1 MLPNLCPV
9 TVPHSRGLQS
19 SSPTHL
25 RGVPAPPSL
34 GAELAAR
41 PSLHVPD
48 TDVRENAQGWGHRG
62 RRARLRT
69 RSQATESGERGDRD
83 IEDSAVADRPGTPR
97 RAGRK
102 AGRGRAEAAAGG
114 GWDLPLAAAGSRPR
128 PSGGRRRGP
137 APARPLPRHPAG
149 FPLRPCLGRHPAFSS
164 SRCLGLRTSRSFSDP
179 RTTTRSN
186 SGPTS
191 VSDERSAPWLRPT
204 PFHFLTLVFS
214 PLASRSHLLA
224 AGLLLSITA

>member
-137 APARPLPRHPAG
+137 APARQLPAAPRGSPCGPAWDVTLLSPAPGAGPAVSLGLPGSSPTPGLPPAPTRAQLQSPTSAPLPGSAP
-149 FPLRPCLGRHPAFSS
+149 PPSISSPSS
-164 SRCLGLRTSRSFSDP
+164 SVPWP
-179 RTTTRSN
+179 RALTY
-186 SGPTS
+186 
-191 VSDERSAPWLRPT
+191 WLR
-204 PFHFLTLVFS
+204 VCC
-214 PLASRSHLLA
+214 
-224 AGLLLSITA
+224 